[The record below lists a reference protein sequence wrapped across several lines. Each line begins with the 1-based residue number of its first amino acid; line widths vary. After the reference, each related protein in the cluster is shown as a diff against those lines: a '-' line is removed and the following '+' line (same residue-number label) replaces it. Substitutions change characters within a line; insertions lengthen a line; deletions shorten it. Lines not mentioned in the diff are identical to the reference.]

1 MKNYNTKFKPTLE
14 ESEIQYRINWFIVLR
29 WLAILGVIGAV
40 IFSTQILG
48 IKLPITQLSLTILL
62 LILCNTIFLLY
73 SKFFSQKRI
82 GSIGIKTS
90 IRFADIQI
98 IADLFILAL
107 LIHFSGGVENPFS
120 FYFIFHMVIASILLS
135 LKSAYYQATLAAF
148 LFSSIIF
155 LEYFQIIPHYRL
167 ERFMLAPL
175 YDNIYYC
182 LGNFFV
188 FTTTMYFTI
197 YMATSITIRLRKR
210 QREIV
215 ALKDELEQRN
225 IELQETQANLIQAEK
240 MTSLGQ
246 IAAGVAHEI
255 NNPLTGVLVYT
266 KLLLKNIGDKKINE
280 TIFEERL
287 RTMEKE
293 IGRSSRIIKNLLDF
307 SRQATSQ
314 PRVCDLMKKIDDALN
329 ILKNQ
334 AKLNNINII
343 KEFDSIPQ
351 VFADPDQIQQVF
363 VNVILNAIQS
373 MPNSG
378 TLTVKT
384 KYKDDEDKVEIA
396 FIDTGYGIKKEDLS
410 KLFTP
415 FFTTKGKDK
424 GVGLGLAVCYNIINR
439 HNGEISAESEEGKG
453 ATFTIRL
460 NAYYGE
466 QK

>member
-1 MKNYNTKFKPTLE
+1 
-14 ESEIQYRINWFIVLR
+14 
-29 WLAILGVIGAV
+29 
-40 IFSTQILG
+40 
-48 IKLPITQLSLTILL
+48 
-62 LILCNTIFLLY
+62 
-73 SKFFSQKRI
+73 
-82 GSIGIKTS
+82 
-90 IRFADIQI
+90 
-98 IADLFILAL
+98 
-107 LIHFSGGVENPFS
+107 
-120 FYFIFHMVIASILLS
+120 MVIASILLS

>member
-1 MKNYNTKFKPTLE
+1 MKNYNNKFKPTLE
-14 ESEIQYRINWFIVLR
+14 ESETQYRISWFIILR
-29 WLAILGVIGAV
+29 WVAILGVIGAV
-40 IFSTQILG
+40 IFSTQILD
-48 IKLPITQLSLTILL
+48 IKLPIIQLSLTILL
-62 LILCNTIFLLY
+62 LILCNMIFLFY

-82 GSIGIKTS
+82 GLIGIKTS
-90 IRFADIQI
+90 IRFAGIQI
-98 IADLFILAL
+98 IADLFILTL

-135 LKSAYYQATLAAF
+135 PKAAYYQATLAIF
-148 LFSSIIF
+148 LFSAIIF
-155 LEYFQIIPHYRL
+155 SEYFQIISHYRL
-167 ERFMLAPL
+167 EGFMIAPL

-182 LGNFFV
+182 LGSFFV

-210 QREIV
+210 QREII
-215 ALKDELEQRN
+215 ALKDELEKSN
-225 IELQETQANLIQAEK
+225 KELQETQEDLIQAEK

-255 NNPLTGVLVYT
+255 NNPLTGVLVYIR
-266 KLLLKNIGDKKINE
+266 LLLKNINDKKISE
-280 TIFEERL
+280 TIFKERL

-307 SRQATSQ
+307 SRQTTPQ
-314 PRVCDLMKKIDDALN
+314 PRACDLIKKVDDALN
-329 ILKNQ
+329 ILSNQ
-334 AKLNNINII
+334 VKLNNVKVI

-351 VFADPDQIQQVF
+351 VYADPDQIQQVF
-363 VNVILNAIQS
+363 VNIILNTIQA
-373 MPNSG
+373 MPTGG
-378 TLTVKT
+378 TLTIKT
-384 KYKDDEDKVEIA
+384 RYEGDKDKVGIA
-396 FIDTGYGIKKEDLS
+396 FTDTGYGIKKEDMG

-439 HNGEISAESEEGKG
+439 HNGEIFAESEEGKG